1 MLPGLARK
9 AIHWQWPRASTRR
22 EPVVTPTP
30 GMTGDPA
37 KIIASANGPTD
48 LLPTRGTRRSRRG
61 YGRPGRPGVVVS
73 IGPAWR
79 SPPDKSCLPAYS
91 GRCLHSV
98 FHRGIRPAPA
108 RSLRH
113 ACARA
118 WARSSRIQ
126 SAAPFW
132 GIPAIPQYSH
142 QPGDDWPETAHV
154 AGGLARVAAV
164 LDRIASDAEDLAR
177 ARRAG
182 ELPAAAVLPGRRAG
196 RRRLAGPDLDF
207 GTFCRTGRMPAPR
220 RRGSNEPGMR
230 GRPSGTA
237 AGRPGS
243 SPPAPAAHSAGAD
256 DPCQEL

>member
-9 AIHWQWPRASTRR
+9 AIHWQWPRASTVENRSLPLHRDDRR
-22 EPVVTPTP
+22 P
-30 GMTGDPA
+30 GQDHRQRQRLYG
-37 KIIASANGPTD
+37 SS
-48 LLPTRGTRRSRRG
+48 PTRGTRRSRRG
-61 YGRPGRPGVVVS
+61 YGRPGGRRGRLDWPGR
-73 IGPAWR
+73 R
-79 SPPDKSCLPAYS
+79 SPPDKSCLPACS
-91 GRCLHSV
+91 DRCLHSL
-98 FHRGIRPAPA
+98 FHSGIRPAPA

-132 GIPAIPQYSH
+132 RIPAIPQHSH

-182 ELPAAAVLPGRRAG
+182 ELPTAAVLPGRRAE
-196 RRRLAGPDLDF
+196 RRRLAEPDLDF

-220 RRGSNEPGMR
+220 RRRWNEPGMR

-243 SPPAPAAHSAGAD
+243 SPPAPAAHSTGAD